1 MDSIKILE
9 ELVLEGK
16 LSEALDFIEALPQEE
31 RQQWQ
36 IQNLTGI
43 VCAYCGQHREART
56 FFEAALEQR
65 PDDGEILYNLAG
77 TYANLNMPRKALEQ
91 LEQCQRYAAGEELQS
106 DIAALRQRITEQ
118 KGGRVLMAAYYF
130 PPLSGSGV
138 FRSIKFAK
146 YLPLFDWEPTVIS
159 TDRPPNGWNFADQSQ
174 LKEIPEG
181 MEVVRIPTA
190 SAPGGKPRSTATACR
205 RFLDFSGAS
214 CASARRRT
222 GFSRSSPRAGR
233 GSCSC

>member
-1 MDSIKILE
+1 MDSIRILE

-77 TYANLNMPRKALEQ
+77 TYANLNMTRKALEQ
-91 LEQCQRYAAGEELQS
+91 LE
-106 DIAALRQRITEQ
+106 
-118 KGGRVLMAAYYF
+118 
-130 PPLSGSGV
+130 
-138 FRSIKFAK
+138 
-146 YLPLFDWEPTVIS
+146 
-159 TDRPPNGWNFADQSQ
+159 
-174 LKEIPEG
+174 
-181 MEVVRIPTA
+181 
-190 SAPGGKPRSTATACR
+190 
-205 RFLDFSGAS
+205 
-214 CASARRRT
+214 
-222 GFSRSSPRAGR
+222 RAVQTR
-233 GSCSC
+233 